1 MIVEVRTLGMASF
14 KDVLIRDSKVGDSQK
29 HQTLPSAEELKTN
42 PSIYANLEE
51 LCDGENDIPNIK
63 EVEIPD
69 WEKFDLFLIGKLLGE
84 FVPLKTVMSKTKAD
98 WASSGEV
105 RYVDMRNGFILIKFM
120 NEMDC
125 NHVFFDQSC
134 FVQGQIFNLQLWRR
148 DFDPF
153 KEPITFAVIWVRLL
167 GLPVELWGETIIR
180 TLLKQIGKVIKN

>member
-69 WEKFDLFLIGKLLGE
+69 WEKFENLFLIGKLLGE

-98 WASSGEV
+98 
-105 RYVDMRNGFILIKFM
+105 
-120 NEMDC
+120 
-125 NHVFFDQSC
+125 
-134 FVQGQIFNLQLWRR
+134 
-148 DFDPF
+148 
-153 KEPITFAVIWVRLL
+153 
-167 GLPVELWGETIIR
+167 
-180 TLLKQIGKVIKN
+180 